1 VRAWS
6 VDGWSGAVIQAF
18 EYRDAPD
25 APAVMLS
32 RQLPVVRAFLGLS
45 KIPFVR
51 MEREGPLRLVLWSD
65 VSSCSVRGCNL
76 SFGGAFD
83 RNTAPL
89 YQLIRI
95 GGFSQRRPLPPA
107 RP

>member
-1 VRAWS
+1 VTL
-6 VDGWSGAVIQAF
+6 AF
-18 EYRDAPD
+18 EYRDAAD
-25 APAVMLS
+25 APAVVLS
-32 RQLPVVRAFLGLS
+32 RGFPVVRAFLGLS
-45 KIPFVR
+45 RIAFVR
-51 MEREGPLRLVLWSD
+51 MERDGPRSLVLWSD
-65 VSSCSVRGCNL
+65 VSSCSSRGCAV

-95 GGFSQRRPLPPA
+95 GGFSQRRPLPSG